1 MKWCEIEALIEQLGE
16 EKIAKNGGYYRI
28 SKEDETVF
36 QLSFSKTGP
45 CGESL
50 YQPLIKLRREGDRAI
65 PYYLLDVAAQPM
77 KYLQRSSASDAQ
89 ALDQAFAK
97 LIDTFYCE
105 LPVSSPTAKSADQQ

>member
-1 MKWCEIEALIEQLGE
+1 MRWCEVEALNETLGA

-50 YQPLIKLRREGDRAI
+50 YQPLIKLCREGDRAI

-77 KYLQRSSASDAQ
+77 NYLQRNSASDAQ
-89 ALDQAFAK
+89 ALDQSFAE
-97 LIDTFYCE
+97 LIDRFYCA
-105 LPVSSPTAKSADQQ
+105 LPVSPATAKTESQQ